1 MSENRNTQNIL
12 FFCFECK
19 HSWEEEVPYV
29 GFKRPKETED
39 RVCVKC
45 GSKGL
50 RISLGKV
57 TMYPRVDLEFEAGQ
71 EAAEILREAGMDEPM
86 EHVGLGDLENGK
98 IALAD
103 IQRLDIEPGEF
114 LVVKVP
120 KDTPAHTVAH
130 AASQFARLLKGVR
143 VMIVPRDWEMK
154 VIATPSIEDHEHKG
168 TDANALITEPP
179 ALPISKA
186 DIQSASERA
195 MESFQKHVAKR

>member
-57 TMYPRVDLEFEAGQ
+57 TMYPRVDLEFEARE

-86 EHVGLGDLENGK
+86 EIADEPK
-98 IALAD
+98 IAIAD

-120 KDTPAHTVAH
+120 KDTPPNVVAH
-130 AASQFARLLKGVR
+130 AASSFSRLLKGVR

-154 VIATPSIEDHEHKG
+154 VITAPTESSP
-168 TDANALITEPP
+168 EPP
-179 ALPISKA
+179 ALRDEA
-186 DIQSASERA
+186 ERA
-195 MESFQKHVAKR
+195 MATFQKHATKR